1 MEMVVTTTG
10 DMVMRWAMV
19 VMEAVETA
27 DITLK
32 VEAITTMAVTIT
44 TGTTK
49 EEATILENAIIV
61 TSAMVMIME
70 IMVAIVAA
78 LATTTEEVPLQL
90 TSQASSSI
98 KTLTANKWASC
109 PSEDA

>member
-1 MEMVVTTTG
+1 MEMVATITE

-19 VMEAVETA
+19 VMEVVETA

-32 VEAITTMAVTIT
+32 AGAITTMAVTIT

-49 EEATILENAIIV
+49 EEATILENVIIV

-70 IMVAIVAA
+70 ITVAIAA
-78 LATTTEEVPLQL
+78 VGTTTEEAPLQL
-90 TSQASSSI
+90 ISQASSSI
-98 KTLTANKWASC
+98 KTLTANKWVSC
-109 PSEDA
+109 LSEDA

>member
-1 MEMVVTTTG
+1 MEMVATITE

-19 VMEAVETA
+19 VMEVVETA

-32 VEAITTMAVTIT
+32 AGAITTMAVTIT

-49 EEATILENAIIV
+49 EEATILENVIIV

-70 IMVAIVAA
+70 ITVAIAA
-78 LATTTEEVPLQL
+78 AVETTTEEAPLQL
-90 TSQASSSI
+90 ISQASSSI
-98 KTLTANKWASC
+98 KTLTANKWVSC
-109 PSEDA
+109 LSEDA